1 MGTTIPSAHGEV
13 AVGDVLRVS
22 RTYTVDEV
30 REFRGLSGYPDNS
43 EPRFLPYLLV
53 VAPLTKLGGDIDYL
67 SGRMTWAVRR
77 PVAVGEEITAEL
89 EITRLEPGPGV
100 TKIAFDARIR
110 CGDEVVVTGTS
121 KGVVLSGEGAGR

>member
-1 MGTTIPSAHGEV
+1 MTTTIPSAQGEV
-13 AVGDVLRVS
+13 TVGDVLRTS

-30 REFRGLSGYPDNS
+30 REFQRLSGYPDNPQ
-43 EPRFLPYLLV
+43 PRFLPYLLV

-67 SGRMTWAVRR
+67 SGRMTWSVRR

-89 EITRLEPGPGV
+89 EITRLEPVEGA
-100 TKIAFDARIR
+100 TKIGFDARIR

-121 KGVVLSGEGAGR
+121 KGLVLGENA